1 MADHYRILGITKNA
15 SKSEI
20 KDAFRKLAVQFHP
33 DKHAQSSKS
42 AKDAVTLKF
51 KQVSEAYEVLIDDR
65 KRAAY
70 NLSRYSSGGSNNFYN
85 NNNSSYNAGYYRRGG
100 TYYRPPP
107 SSSSGANRFATNLDA
122 VFRYM
127 TTRSFLLHLAFAGI
141 LLGGTV
147 VIDMSGE
154 ALWKMQNPGDVPRS
168 FRKLI
173 KRKPDE
179 TVDSSTKSQKVSST

>member
-154 ALWKMQNPGDVPRS
+154 ALWKMQNPGVFNLKVLKVKS
-168 FRKLI
+168 F
-173 KRKPDE
+173 E
-179 TVDSSTKSQKVSST
+179 EAMKSIERNREED